1 MFLLKSKKLEKKR
14 SFWLELKDLIKPYHS
29 EIRKIFVLI
38 ILLEFSRFLSPY
50 IFKLIIDKLTHF
62 NKEEVGILLL
72 LVVLMFLSDQLVNI
86 LSFLRVKKAI
96 FNLIEV
102 EYYLATKVYKKL
114 LELSLVY
121 HEKENTGNKIAKVK
135 EGLFRITNFL
145 GSLFLEVVPTIIQL
159 IITLIVL
166 FFVDWRFGIIF
177 FLFFP
182 LPIYLTYK
190 ANKEVRPLRKQKYK
204 DYEEVLGALGQ
215 TILNINTVKSFNQER
230 KELDKFDFLYK
241 GILQKAKQECIF
253 IYHSVVERNFIID
266 FGRAS
271 MLFLGIYLAWRHQI
285 TLGSLVFV
293 ITLSERAYNSIW
305 RLEHLYDQ
313 IESSSEAVNRFVQI
327 FQEPVDIESPP
338 NGLKPSKVEGL
349 IEFKDVD
356 FSYAKGEPALKKV
369 SFKIEPNKITALV
382 GPSGAGKTTISRLI
396 FRHYDPQKGHIYLD
410 GKDLK
415 EYDLKTL
422 RSFLSFVPQEVEVFN
437 GTVRENIAYA
447 NENVSF
453 QEIQEAARIANA
465 EEFIEKLPQKYDT
478 EIGERG
484 IKLSGGQRQRL
495 GIARAILAK
504 AQILIFDEA
513 TSNLDSES
521 ENLIREAINKISQGK
536 TIIIIAHRLSTIKR
550 ADKIIVLDKGKVIE
564 EGTHQEL
571 AQKKGLYARLLKWQ
585 KLGNIG

>member
-1 MFLLKSKKLEKKR
+1 MFLLKSKKSEKKR

-29 EIRKIFVLI
+29 EIRKIFALI
-38 ILLEFSRFLSPY
+38 ILLDLSLFLSPY
-50 IFKLIIDKLTHF
+50 IFKLIIDRLTHF
-62 NKEEVGILLL
+62 NKGEIGQIIF
-72 LVVLMFLSDQLVNI
+72 LVILMFLADQLVNI
-86 LSFLRVKKAI
+86 LNFWRNKKSFNVLNKI
-96 FNLIEV
+96 

-135 EGLFRITNFL
+135 GGLFKIVNFL
-145 GSLFLEVVPTIIQL
+145 EILFWETIPVVFKLIVTL
-159 IITLIVL
+159 IIL
-166 FFVDWRFGIIF
+166 FFVDWRFGMA
-177 FLFFP
+177 FLFFSS
-182 LPIYLTYK
+182 LSIYLTYR
-190 ANKEVRPLRKQKYK
+190 ANKIVRPLRKQKYK
-204 DYEEVLGALGQ
+204 KYEEASGVLGQ
-215 TILNINTVKSFNQER
+215 TILNINTVKSFNQEE
-230 KELDKFDFLYK
+230 KELNKLSSIYK
-241 GILQKAKQECIF
+241 SILEKAKKEW
-253 IYHSVVERNFIID
+253 NFVYDSFLKQSFVDD
-266 FGRAS
+266 FGRAFI
-271 MLFLGIYLAWRHQI
+271 LLLGVYFAWQRQI

-293 ITLSERAYNSIW
+293 IMLSERAYDSMW
-305 RLEHLYDQ
+305 RLEHFYDR
-313 IESSSEAVNRFVQI
+313 IEEGSEAVNRFVQI

-356 FSYAKGEPALKKV
+356 FSYAKGEPVLKKV

-415 EYDLKTL
+415 EYDLKIL

-447 NENVSF
+447 NENASF
-453 QEIQEAARIANA
+453 QEIKEAARIANA

-550 ADKIIVLDKGKVIE
+550 ADKIIVLDEGKVIE
-564 EGTHQEL
+564 EGTHQKL